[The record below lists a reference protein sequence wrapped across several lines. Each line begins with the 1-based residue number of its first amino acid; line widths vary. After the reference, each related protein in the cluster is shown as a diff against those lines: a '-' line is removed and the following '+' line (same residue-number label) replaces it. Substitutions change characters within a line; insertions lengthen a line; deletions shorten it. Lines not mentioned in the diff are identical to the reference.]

1 MGLRKIGKGY
11 GERKKVAWV
20 KAYKSQVKAAR
31 AGGLQG
37 NKVVVIPEH

>member
-1 MGLRKIGKGY
+1 MRKIGKGY

-31 AGGLQG
+31 AGGGLQG